1 MTIRLEAVQIVKD
14 YFKHTNS
21 TLGQSIKLG
30 EIQTR
35 LLSITGVSNIYTSD
49 GTNRTN
55 GISLA
60 VWNPVYEQDIN
71 YYNQDVELP
80 YYKFPFLN
88 DIDRIGTRVVVVES

>member
-1 MTIRLEAVQIVKD
+1 MD

-35 LLSITGVSNIYTSD
+35 LLSITGVSNIYTSA

-80 YYKFPFLN
+80 YFKFPFLN